1 MDIFFTVVLTVLVF
15 FFGTVLTRLLQGH
28 LHEAKLLRLREI
40 VHIERMKALERDQ
53 PLPEEDPEALAGLLH
68 QGPASAP
75 TSDEARAAK
84 ERVVRLAALCLGLTS
99 FLGGIGLTAGLHV
112 QSDPEVSGMWGIG
125 LVPTLIGI
133 GLMIFARLSKE
144 AEQLAIDDSG
154 SE

>member
-1 MDIFFTVVLTVLVF
+1 MDIFFTIVLTILVF
-15 FFGTVLTRLLQGH
+15 FFGTVLTRLLQRH

-53 PLPEEDPEALAGLLH
+53 PLPEEDAEALAGLLH
-68 QGPASAP
+68 HGPASGP
-75 TSDEARAAK
+75 TSDNARAAK
-84 ERVVRLAALCLGLTS
+84 ERIIRLTALCLGLTS

-112 QSDPEVSGMWGIG
+112 QADPDVSGMWGIG

-133 GLMIFARLSKE
+133 GLMMFVRLSKGV
-144 AEQLAIDDSG
+144 EQSAIDDSG